1 MLKEEIKQLKETTQ
15 ALIDETS
22 DLKTGFNY
30 TVVDTQKSHSGL
42 GAAASKVYYSK
53 SPLSIG
59 GYGEMYFANKK
70 SDGVNGST
78 SKVDLYRFIPYI
90 GYKFSDNIILNTELE
105 FEHGGIANNDG
116 TAEGGA
122 VVIEFYYLDFLFN
135 ENFNVRAGNL
145 LVPMGYVN
153 QKHEPTLFTTVQ
165 RPNTSKYL
173 IPSTWSES
181 GAMVYGTINENI
193 DYKAGLVTGLDDNTT
208 GYKWIRNARGGSFT
222 NEDPSLGGF
231 VRVDYTGIKGLLV
244 GAAVYADNRIKMFD
258 IHADYKIGAFEAYG
272 VYTQT
277 TRSNTGQLAAG
288 ESTKAKGGYLNLSY
302 DILSLTSSKYRA
314 PIFIQYDSVDTQ
326 ASLVAPATAQY
337 DPVNTTTVG
346 INFYPH
352 EQVVFKVDY
361 AMSDNTFGN
370 DLSTYAK
377 NGEDVF
383 SFSLGFIF

>member
-1 MLKEEIKQLKETTQ
+1 
-15 ALIDETS
+15 
-22 DLKTGFNY
+22 
-30 TVVDTQKSHSGL
+30 
-42 GAAASKVYYSK
+42 
-53 SPLSIG
+53 
-59 GYGEMYFANKK
+59 
-70 SDGVNGST
+70 
-78 SKVDLYRFIPYI
+78 
-90 GYKFSDNIILNTELE
+90 
-105 FEHGGIANNDG
+105 
-116 TAEGGA
+116 
-122 VVIEFYYLDFLFN
+122 
-135 ENFNVRAGNL
+135 
-145 LVPMGYVN
+145 
-153 QKHEPTLFTTVQ
+153 
-165 RPNTSKYL
+165 
-173 IPSTWSES
+173 
-181 GAMVYGTINENI
+181 
-193 DYKAGLVTGLDDNTT
+193 
-208 GYKWIRNARGGSFT
+208 
-222 NEDPSLGGF
+222 
-231 VRVDYTGIKGLLV
+231 
-244 GAAVYADNRIKMFD
+244 MFD